1 MSLTTF
7 DVEFKKLNEKLE
19 KKNNEYNKK
28 LQIEILKL
36 ESGKFEKNKN
46 NEYEYIKKLKNQI
59 IQLENEKLYNNKTSK
74 VKIANYYCDNEHE
87 PISDTNKKKNTKE
100 MDTIYVFFEIINR
113 K

>member
-1 MSLTTF
+1 MTTTF
-7 DVEFKKLNEKLE
+7 DIEFKKLNEKLE

-87 PISDTNKKKNTKE
+87 PISDTNKKKTQKKWTRF
-100 MDTIYVFFEIINR
+100 MCFL